1 MQNMQQSSKQWWDA
15 IKIDQTRFT
24 SWLMKQYH
32 GEVTA
37 AERIIAF
44 TEKYTHPESRVAR
57 TLLTIADQERTH
69 AAWVGE
75 LLIARG
81 ITPTVLEKEERYWDK
96 TLGGIESFETGAAVA
111 AHAEHMRLER
121 IRVIVADMT
130 APADVRAVFARIL
143 PQEEF
148 HEHAFSILAGEK
160 AMQDTLRD
168 HQAGRMAIGLIPEAM
183 AA

>member
-1 MQNMQQSSKQWWDA
+1 MRNLERSSSAWWNA
-15 IKIDQTRFT
+15 IKIDEARFT
-24 SWLMKQYH
+24 DWLMKQYH

-37 AERIIAF
+37 AERIEAF
-44 TEKYTHPESRVAR
+44 AKRYVQQDSRAERV
-57 TLLTIADQERTH
+57 LLTIADQERTH

-75 LLIARG
+75 LLTARG
-81 ITPTVLEKEERYWDK
+81 ITPEVLAKEERYWDK

-121 IRVIVADMT
+121 IRAIVADT
-130 APADVRAVFARIL
+130 SAPADVRSVFARIL

-148 HEHAFSILAGEK
+148 HERAFSIMAGEK
-160 AMQDTLRD
+160 AMQKTLAQ
-168 HQAGRMAIGLIPEAM
+168 HQAGRMAIGLIPEAI